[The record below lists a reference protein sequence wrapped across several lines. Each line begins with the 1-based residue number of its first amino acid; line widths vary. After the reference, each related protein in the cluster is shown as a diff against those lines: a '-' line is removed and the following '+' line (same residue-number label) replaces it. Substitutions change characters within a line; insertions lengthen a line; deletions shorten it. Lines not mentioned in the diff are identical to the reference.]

1 MKLYLKIY
9 FSNQHSFHGKNEL
22 HFLFQLVMQNVKAA
36 GEQIDISFD
45 ENDTADVDI
54 IETNLDQGS
63 GSGEHSSGSELS
75 RSNRFGGH
83 MLPNT
88 RQIQPFQNNMV
99 IIGKA
104 SNKSSRTLNQYLITL
119 GLTLGFTPA
128 QP

>member
-1 MKLYLKIY
+1 MKLYLKFY
-9 FSNQHSFHGKNEL
+9 FSNHHGFYGKDEL

-45 ENDTADVDI
+45 DENDTTNVDI
-54 IETNLDQGS
+54 IETNFDQGS
-63 GSGEHSSGSELS
+63 GSGENSSGGAELS

-104 SNKSSRTLNQYLITL
+104 SNKNSTRTLNIL
-119 GLTLGFTPA
+119 
-128 QP
+128 